1 MPALEEHSP
10 FLHWM
15 PFFEGV
21 LKLLLLAFVVL
32 LVVYILMRARNWAL
46 THR

>member
-1 MPALEEHSP
+1 MSALEEPSP
-10 FLHWM
+10 FQHWM

-32 LVVYILMRARNWAL
+32 LVVYILMRAKDWAL